1 MAIAAVKFFLGQD
14 EAGEGSNDEDDDAQ
28 ENVAGPS
35 KAELY
40 AAHKKA
46 RAKLQMCIRRRGDG
60 HVVFRGSNN
69 EDVSPKERKLA
80 LFGCVQDRSAVCR

>member
-1 MAIAAVKFFLGQD
+1 MALAAVKFFLGQD
-14 EAGEGSNDEDDDAQ
+14 EAGEGSDDEDDDAQ

-46 RAKLQMCIRRRGDG
+46 R
-60 HVVFRGSNN
+60 
-69 EDVSPKERKLA
+69 PKAGLGLRVHINPK
-80 LFGCVQDRSAVCR
+80 S